1 MIWVS
6 RLNENSTATLQ
17 TTGLTQ
23 NTKKYYGQTPLGA
36 NIVKLVLIEK

>member
-17 TTGLTQ
+17 PTGLTQ
-23 NTKKYYGQTPLGA
+23 NTKNYGQPTLGA